1 LVDDEKRNLMLKWCS
16 YCQQFLG
23 EVPDYEDLS
32 ITHGMCTGCHPK
44 VLDFTESDFT
54 RAKLLKGVQ
63 RKLFDAGRRNDL
75 KAAEKIVE
83 DAVRANI
90 RPVDILIGI
99 IAPLLYQ
106 IGEDWKKGILSVEE
120 EHRFTAFCEKTFDL
134 IAPKITG
141 DMSAN
146 LTRSN
151 ETDVLL
157 MNAPGNEHTLAIR
170 ILALWLVSKGMQAQI
185 ADAHLD
191 LDQLVTLVRSARPKM
206 LLISMALAAQRRD
219 VIAIAE
225 RMAELPKSIRP
236 KVIVGGYAV
245 KLGLVPPIP
254 GADLMADISSLS
266 GHETDLV
273 RRQT

>member
-1 LVDDEKRNLMLKWCS
+1 MLKWCS

-44 VLDFTESDFT
+44 VLDFAESDFA
-54 RAKLLKGVQ
+54 RSDLLKGVQ

-83 DAVRANI
+83 DAVKANI

-99 IAPLLYQ
+99 IAPMLYQ
-106 IGEDWKKGILSVEE
+106 IGEDWKKGILSVEA
-120 EHRFTAFCEKTFDL
+120 EHQFTAFCERTFDL
-134 IAPKITG
+134 IAPKVTG
-141 DMSAN
+141 DMPAN

-151 ETDVLL
+151 GTDVLL

-170 ILALWLVSKGMQAQI
+170 ILALWLVSKGMRVQI
-185 ADAHLD
+185 ADAHRK
-191 LDQLVTLVRSARPKM
+191 LDQLVTLVSSTRPKM
-206 LLISMALAAQRRD
+206 LLISMALAEQRRD
-219 VIAIAE
+219 VNAITQ
-225 RMAELPKSIRP
+225 RIAELPKSIRP

-245 KLGLVPPIP
+245 KLGLVPPIS
-254 GADLMADISSLS
+254 GAELVADISAVSDRN
-266 GHETDLV
+266 G
-273 RRQT
+273 